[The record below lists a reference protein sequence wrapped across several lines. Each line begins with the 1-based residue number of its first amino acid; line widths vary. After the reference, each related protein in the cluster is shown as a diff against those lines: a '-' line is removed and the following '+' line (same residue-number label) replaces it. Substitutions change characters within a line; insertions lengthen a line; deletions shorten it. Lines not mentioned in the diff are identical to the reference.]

1 MNEDLTAGEFQAMT
15 GLTAKALR
23 LYAERGIIAPASVDP
38 VSGYRSYER
47 GQLRHGMTVDLLRR
61 AQVPLSALPSGAEF
75 SFDEWRAT
83 VALRRHLEDF
93 YLEVAEQVTAF
104 RPEDFTAHS
113 TPAPAVDWVGAVIEL
128 DIPDDVEGRV
138 ESFTALAVDTPAVE
152 KALAEAVEA
161 LGAGPAE
168 VSWTMVPDAPAKS
181 RHQQMVLARSTPAVL
196 DPASRDRLAEQ
207 VRAATGQ
214 DVAVVSGTLP
224 RRVEVTFSPA
234 TAPTTTTEH
243 PTGPTTEHPTGPT
256 PVAEAA
262 SGYLHVL
269 AFEDHVARH
278 GLTPLRPTA
287 RQVARGARV
296 FAGDAAAG
304 PVSVFD
310 VEPPHRE
317 DSRG

>member
-38 VSGYRSYER
+38 ASGYRSYER

-61 AQVPLSALPSGAEF
+61 AQVPLSALPSDAEF
-75 SFDEWRAT
+75 SFDDWRAS

-93 YLEVAEQVTAF
+93 YLEVAEQVAG
-104 RPEDFTAHS
+104 

-128 DIPDDVEGRV
+128 DVPDDVEGRV

-152 KALAEAVEA
+152 RALAEAVEA

-168 VSWTMVPDAPAKS
+168 VSWTMVPDAPA
-181 RHQQMVLARSTPAVL
+181 RNRNQQMVLARDVPAVL
-196 DPASRDRLAEQ
+196 DPASRDRVAEH

-234 TAPTTTTEH
+234 TTTTAELTTQPTTQ
-243 PTGPTTEHPTGPT
+243 PT
-256 PVAEAA
+256 PVSEAA
-262 SGYLHVL
+262 AGYLHVL

-278 GLTPLRPTA
+278 GLTPVRPTA
-287 RQVARGARV
+287 RQVVRGARV
-296 FAGDAAAG
+296 FADDAAAG

-310 VEPPHRE
+310 VEPPPRE
-317 DSRG
+317 GPRG

>member
-23 LYAERGIIAPASVDP
+23 LYAERGIVTPASVDP
-38 VSGYRSYER
+38 ASGYRSYER

-75 SFDEWRAT
+75 SFDEWRAS

-113 TPAPAVDWVGAVIEL
+113 TSAPAVDWVGAVIEL
-128 DIPDDVEGRV
+128 DVPDDVEGRV

-152 KALAEAVEA
+152 RALAEAVEA

-168 VSWTMVPDAPAKS
+168 VSWTMVPDAPAKN
-181 RHQQMVLARSTPAVL
+181 RHQQMVLARGVPAVL
-196 DPASRDRLAEQ
+196 DPASRDRVAEH

-224 RRVEVTFSPA
+224 RRVEVTFSPV
-234 TAPTTTTEH
+234 TTTAA
-243 PTGPTTEHPTGPT
+243 TTEPT
-256 PVAEAA
+256 PVSEAA

-269 AFEDHVARH
+269 AFEHHVARH
-278 GLTPLRPTA
+278 GLTPVRPTA
-287 RQVARGARV
+287 RQVVRGARV